1 MKRVGLFAAGV
12 ALAAS
17 TVFATP
23 TFGVTHK
30 DPCTVLQDQLNKLE
44 VRFAHQGLNTRAGG
58 KTLGKILT
66 LKQTARQLGCHLT

>member
-44 VRFAHQGLNTRAGG
+44 VRFARQGLDTRAGG
-58 KTLGKILT
+58 KTFGKILV